1 MSLIRFLAAGS
12 SLRGI
17 KDRRSPY
24 KMVQQNL
31 LPKFGAEKGEE
42 KAPAP
47 QAAPTPQPPAV
58 SRPVVRP
65 KHGQQTRER
74 MRMSES
80 GADPKNDA
88 PDGLKPGPQSQQGRG
103 GTRPYR
109 AAGDLKP
116 SPQSV
121 EKMQTSAA
129 EGVAK
134 KMPVETTG
142 TGGIFR
148 RWAQMKNPFRAKPVV
163 RKAVPPVQAELRLES
178 IKVVRNDLSEADLE
192 IVPRAAAKELEPPVS
207 GSATP
212 QSSRVAWQ
220 RIATRLFGAGR
231 T

>member
-1 MSLIRFLAAGS
+1 MSLIRFLTTGS

-31 LPKFGAEKGEE
+31 LPKFGAEKAEE

-47 QAAPTPQPPAV
+47 QPTPAPQALAV

-65 KHGQQTRER
+65 KRGQQTRER

-88 PDGLKPGPQSQQGRG
+88 PEGLKPGPQSPDKVQ
-103 GTRPYR
+103 
-109 AAGDLKP
+109 A
-116 SPQSV
+116 
-121 EKMQTSAA
+121 SAA

-134 KMPVETTG
+134 KTPVETTG

-163 RKAVPPVQAELRLES
+163 RKAVAPVQPELRLES
-178 IKVVRNDLSEADLE
+178 IKVVRNDLSEADIE

-207 GSATP
+207 GRATP